1 MNTDVNADNQA
12 FQTTKLAAPVGRP
25 GVEREIASSGAR
37 PLAFR
42 PGLSITKL
50 ILFGEDAPNGDGLS
64 VSSGLRLWQ
73 FLSAPSIPPAL
84 RPATKSFCN
93 ANNRNRKDCHVS
105 SNIPRHARGLA
116 GTAPGTEKGDI
127 IDSDR
132 RANRRLRFAIMQIAD
147 NLITCNHCFGLLAG
161 KWRLNKDD
169 PRLIRVR
176 VAMRFCRI
184 SFQMV
189 AGGNVFD
196 HPAAQKRD
204 CILAKLVTFH
214 HQHQTDAI
222 SVQRDLNNAVRQV
235 PAREHPAEAKPLE
248 EELQKMNNSRRGP
261 QPLGEILTAVLAA
274 PGASVIQP
282 PPSGAVDPA

>member
-1 MNTDVNADNQA
+1 VLLMSIPGINVVSAAEYAAEMGPICNYANARCITGRAGLFPARYQSDTTDVA
-12 FQTTKLAAPVGRP
+12 G
-25 GVEREIASSGAR
+25 
-37 PLAFR
+37 
-42 PGLSITKL
+42 GLVRS
-50 ILFGEDAPNGDGLS
+50 
-64 VSSGLRLWQ
+64 
-73 FLSAPSIPPAL
+73 
-84 RPATKSFCN
+84 
-93 ANNRNRKDCHVS
+93 
-105 SNIPRHARGLA
+105 
-116 GTAPGTEKGDI
+116 
-127 IDSDR
+127 
-132 RANRRLRFAIMQIAD
+132 ANRRLRFAIMQIAD
-147 NLITCNHCFGLLAG
+147 NLITCNHYFGLLAG